1 MTGQT
6 NITCECIVKSN
17 ILFIFINKLLL
28 QFQFRCMYHIC
39 TEISVTQQ
47 KSIIIY
53 EFGTK
58 LKHLACERV
67 SAVGLLLPVF
77 ANFLHRHVQYV
88 L

>member
-1 MTGQT
+1 MYCEKQHLIHFYKQT
-6 NITCECIVKSN
+6 FTTIPVS
-17 ILFIFINKLLL
+17 L
-28 QFQFRCMYHIC
+28 YPIC

-53 EFGTK
+53 EFCTK

-67 SAVGLLLPVF
+67 SDVGLLLPVF
-77 ANFLHRHVQYV
+77 ANFLHWHVQYV